1 METTAD
7 LHGATAS
14 KRWHRAWPAYAI
26 VPALLWAWMAGAHAA
41 SIYKCVDAQGHLAYQ
56 DTPCAAHARQH
67 KLDVQPLP
75 TIGDPSEVAASERAL
90 GRYARASSRKSRT
103 RRGSHP
109 SSRATRG
116 KTGMSWECRAADGE
130 VFYRHARC
138 PGSVPGDG
146 TVRSGYAEKLSS
158 SRTRSRQGAWGRVPV
173 HGKKITRAE
182 ACRRIHSAGAAVRD
196 GHQRDETVSTYDHLM
211 GRDPCSAR

>member
-1 METTAD
+1 METTTD
-7 LHGATAS
+7 LHGAVALKPS
-14 KRWHRAWPAYAI
+14 RRAWLAYAI
-26 VPALLWAWMAGAHAA
+26 AAALLWAWMGATHAA

-56 DTPCAAHARQH
+56 DTPCAARARQH
-67 KLDVQPLP
+67 ELDVQPLP
-75 TIGDPSEVAASERAL
+75 TISDPSEVAASERAL
-90 GRYARASSRKSRT
+90 SRYARASSRKSRT
-103 RRGSHP
+103 GRDGRP
-109 SSRATRG
+109 SSRAARG
-116 KTGMSWECRAADGE
+116 KTQMSWECRAADGE

-138 PGSVPGDG
+138 PGSVAGDG

-158 SRTRSRQGAWGRVPV
+158 SRTRSRQGAWSRVPV

-196 GHQRDETVSTYDHLM
+196 GHLRDETVSTYDHLM